1 MLVVQVVKEIN
12 ELRYV
17 LCPKR
22 MTDAQFWQIYF
33 RLADKYLPEEATDPN
48 YKPPAANTMQGLTL
62 TDLQACTPH
71 LVMQSSQ
78 QTQGLCTGLQALQDE
93 DPISLR
99 WTKTE

>member
-33 RLADKYLPEEATDPN
+33 QLAHKYLPEDAWDPAF
-48 YKPPAANTMQGLTL
+48 KPPSTSAMHGLTL
-62 TDLQACTPH
+62 TDLQVLSCT
-71 LVMQSSQ
+71 VWSTRDRASRGGR
-78 QTQGLCTGLQALQDE
+78 TA
-93 DPISLR
+93 
-99 WTKTE
+99 